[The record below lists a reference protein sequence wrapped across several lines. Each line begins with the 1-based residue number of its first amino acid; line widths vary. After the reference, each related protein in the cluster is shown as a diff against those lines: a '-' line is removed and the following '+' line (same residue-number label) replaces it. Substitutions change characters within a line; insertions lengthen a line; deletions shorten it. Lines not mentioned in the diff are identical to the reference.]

1 MQFIFEMINYLYWL
15 VFISMKLDLAHFIH
29 MCTIVQASATAQQSA
44 IWVVI
49 FIW

>member
-1 MQFIFEMINYLYWL
+1 MINYLYWL
-15 VFISMKLDLAHFIH
+15 TFINMKSDLAHFIH
-29 MCTIVQASATAQQSA
+29 VCTIVQDSETAQQSA